1 MLQGRAAVQERD
13 DFVRTSY
20 EAVAAPSTR
29 PAARPARHYLWRW
42 APLALVATVVGWDLW
57 ELRTAVAPVAYL
69 NDGSV
74 HQQMVRD
81 ATRLI
86 GAGRLPFTSWLPY
99 IGLGSAQFLHYQ
111 SLGSVLTG
119 LAGTVVGAN
128 TAYRWSLYLLL
139 SLWPLAIYASARL
152 FGLTRGAAAAAA
164 VLSPFVVSY
173 TGVGFEH
180 GAYMWVG
187 GAEVWT
193 QLLGSWALPFAWAT
207 TWRAMKDARFIWV
220 AAALVGLTVGLH
232 FLCGYLAFLG
242 VIVLAL
248 AADGQ
253 LWRRLA
259 RAAVLF
265 AASLAAAAWVV
276 VPLLLLSKWSAIN
289 QPLAETPYVKGYG
302 VRQELVW
309 LFTGQMFDA
318 KRALPAVTVLVF
330 VGALLAVARWRRDT
344 VMRSLLALFVACLLL
359 SFGSSTWGGL
369 ANLVPAHADLYF
381 RRFTM
386 GSQLAGIYL
395 AGAAVAFA
403 WQVWVRIVDV
413 LASSR
418 LMRVTALGCAV
429 AATLAWFSPAVA
441 QASSYDQRNTSI
453 VQAQRTADKTDG
465 AMISPLISY
474 IKQHGDGRT
483 YAGLPNNWGHSF
495 TVGFVPVYKY
505 IESQDVDEVTYVVPT
520 LSLMLD
526 PETNFDED
534 NPSDYTIFGIRY
546 LLLPVG
552 MTPPVPAQRV
562 MEHGIYSLWQIG
574 SNGYVDLVRLTG
586 TLSADRADIGSASW
600 DLLYTLVP
608 HEDWSV
614 KWPGV
619 AAAAV
624 PEATETGLAG
634 GLPPLGSVDSSSA
647 NLADGWLS
655 TKVTMARAGTL
666 LLSVSYDPGWHA
678 WVDGTEAPT
687 EILAPALVGV
697 NLGPGT
703 HDVVFR
709 YIGFRWYPE
718 LWAIGLLGLGGAF
731 WVGRRWSVRAGRAPG
746 RN

>member
-1 MLQGRAAVQERD
+1 MLQGRAAVRERED
-13 DFVRTSY
+13 VVAPSY
-20 EAVAAPSTR
+20 DAVAAPLVQPRRR
-29 PAARPARHYLWRW
+29 PSRQSLWPW
-42 APLALVATVVGWDLW
+42 APLALVVVVVGWDLW
-57 ELRTAVAPVAYL
+57 QLRAAVDPVAYL

-86 GAGRLPFTSWLPY
+86 DAGRLPFTSWLPY

-119 LAGTVVGAN
+119 LAGTVVGAD
-128 TAYRWSLYLLL
+128 TAYRWALYLLL
-139 SLWPLAIYASARL
+139 ALWPLAIYSSARL

-164 VLSPFVVSY
+164 VLAPFVVSF
-173 TGVGFEH
+173 TGVGFER
-180 GAYMWVG
+180 GAYMWIG

-193 QLLGSWALPFAWAT
+193 QLLGSWALPFAWAC

-253 LWRRLA
+253 LRKRLA

-276 VPLLLLSKWSAIN
+276 VPLIVMSKWSAIN

-318 KRALPAVTVLVF
+318 KRALPAITVLVLM
-330 VGALLAVARWRRDT
+330 GAVLAIARWRRDPL
-344 VMRSLLALFVACLLL
+344 MRSLLALFVACLLL

-369 ANLVPAHADLYF
+369 ANAVPAHADLYF

-403 WQVWVRIVDV
+403 WQAWVRILDV

-418 LMRVTALGCAV
+418 LTRITALLGAAV
-429 AATLAWFSPAVA
+429 ATLAWLSPAVA
-441 QASSYDQRNTSI
+441 QASNFDQRNGSI
-453 VQAQRTADKTDG
+453 VQAQQGADETDG
-465 AMISPLISY
+465 AMIAPLISY

-505 IESQDVDEVTYVVPT
+505 IESQDVDEVTYLVPT

-534 NPSDYTIFGIRY
+534 NPADYTIFGIRY

-552 MTPPVPAQRV
+552 ASPPVPAQLV
-562 MEHGIYSLWQIG
+562 MQHGIYSLWQI
-574 SNGYVDLVRLTG
+574 SANGYVDLVQLTG
-586 TLSADRADIGSASW
+586 TLSADRADIGSHSW
-600 DLLYTLVP
+600 ELLYTLVP

-614 KWPGV
+614 NWPGMP
-619 AAAAV
+619 AAAV
-624 PEATETGLAG
+624 PEVTETSSPT
-634 GLPPLGSVDSSSA
+634 GLPPLGSVDSSSN
-647 NLADGWLS
+647 NLAYGS
-655 TKVTMARAGTL
+655 
-666 LLSVSYDPGWHA
+666 
-678 WVDGTEAPT
+678 
-687 EILAPALVGV
+687 
-697 NLGPGT
+697 
-703 HDVVFR
+703 F
-709 YIGFRWYPE
+709 
-718 LWAIGLLGLGGAF
+718 
-731 WVGRRWSVRAGRAPG
+731 
-746 RN
+746 